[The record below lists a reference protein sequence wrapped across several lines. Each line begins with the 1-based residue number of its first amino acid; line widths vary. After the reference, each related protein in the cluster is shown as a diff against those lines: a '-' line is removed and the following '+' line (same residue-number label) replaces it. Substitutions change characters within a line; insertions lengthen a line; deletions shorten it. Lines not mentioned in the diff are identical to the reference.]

1 MWRSCDHHRAVFGL
15 SQFTD
20 QNGGLANRT
29 KLTNTA
35 KTMDPKLTRQG
46 GFSELYFSRDM
57 ATKNGLKANTLKNT

>member
-1 MWRSCDHHRAVFGL
+1 MTSTELFFGL

-35 KTMDPKLTRQG
+35 KNIDPKLTRQG
-46 GFSELYFSRDM
+46 GFLNFTFSRDM
-57 ATKNGLKANTLKNT
+57 AMKKGEKANTLRNT